1 MSNDFQFVLSA
12 DEIQSIRI
20 GLNQY
25 IEVAEQDSE
34 DWNDA
39 LDIWEV
45 LDAGPGKYAFSDM
58 QVDIILGSLDYVG
71 YDRANALFGRIWD
84 ERNAQCLV
92 GA

>member
-1 MSNDFQFVLSA
+1 MSDDFQFVLSA
-12 DEIQSIRI
+12 DEVETIRI
-20 GLNQY
+20 GLDRY
-25 IEVAEQDSE
+25 IDQAEHGSE

-39 LDIWEV
+39 QDVWEV
-45 LDAGPGKYAFSDM
+45 LDAGTGKYGFSDI

-84 ERNAQCLV
+84 ERNAQCYV